1 MIRFPS
7 RAMLSAA
14 AILALGT
21 VFQCQ
26 AASEAEFVNAQKTF
40 QQARN
45 GEDRQIEPAVAA
57 FDALARAEPQQPAY
71 AAYLGSALAMKAR
84 EAWMPWNKL
93 KYSERGLDH
102 IDQALAALKPQ
113 HDSQLLRGVP
123 VSMETRL
130 VAASTFL
137 ALPDGVFHR
146 RAAGKKLVDDL
157 LRHPALAAAP
167 VQFRAA
173 VRTLA
178 AQAATESAQ

>member
-7 RAMLSAA
+7 HAMLYAA
-14 AILALGT
+14 AVVALGT
-21 VFQCQ
+21 VLQCQ
-26 AASEAEFVNAQKTF
+26 AASEAEFLDALKTL

-45 GEDRQIEPAVAA
+45 GEDRQIEPAIAA
-57 FDALARAEPQQPAY
+57 FDALARVEPQQPAY
-71 AAYLGSALAMKAR
+71 AAYLGMALTLKAR

-130 VAASTFL
+130 VAANTFL
-137 ALPDGVFHR
+137 ALPDGIFHR
-146 RAAGKKLVDDL
+146 RASGKKLVDEL
-157 LRHPALAAAP
+157 LRNPALAAAP
-167 VQFRAA
+167 AGFRAA
-173 VRTLA
+173 VQKLA
-178 AQAATESAQ
+178 AKESGQ

>member
-7 RAMLSAA
+7 H
-14 AILALGT
+14 AILYAVAVLTLGT
-21 VFQCQ
+21 ALQCQ
-26 AASEAEFVNAQKTF
+26 AASEAEFLNAQKAF

-45 GEDRQIEPAVAA
+45 GEDRQIEPAIAA
-57 FDALARAEPQQPAY
+57 FDALTRAEPQQPAY

-93 KYSERGLDH
+93 KYSERGLDQ
-102 IDQALAALKPQ
+102 IDQALAALTPQ

-123 VSMETRL
+123 VSMQTRL

-146 RAAGKKLVDDL
+146 RAAGKKLIDAL
-157 LRHPALAAAP
+157 LRHPALATAP
-167 VQFRAA
+167 APFREAVQKF
-173 VRTLA
+173 A
-178 AQAATESAQ
+178 AQAAKESGQ

>member
-7 RAMLSAA
+7 FTILYAA
-14 AILALGT
+14 AALALGT
-21 VFQCQ
+21 VLQCQ
-26 AASEAEFVNAQKTF
+26 AASETEFRDALKAF

-45 GEDRQIEPAVAA
+45 GEDRQIEPAIAA

-71 AAYLGSALAMKAR
+71 AAYLGSALALKAR

-113 HDSQLLRGVP
+113 HESQLLRGVP

-137 ALPDGVFHR
+137 TLPDGIFHR
-146 RAAGKKLVDDL
+146 RVTGKKLVDEL
-157 LRHPALAAAP
+157 LRHHALATAP
-167 VQFRAA
+167 A
-173 VRTLA
+173 
-178 AQAATESAQ
+178 